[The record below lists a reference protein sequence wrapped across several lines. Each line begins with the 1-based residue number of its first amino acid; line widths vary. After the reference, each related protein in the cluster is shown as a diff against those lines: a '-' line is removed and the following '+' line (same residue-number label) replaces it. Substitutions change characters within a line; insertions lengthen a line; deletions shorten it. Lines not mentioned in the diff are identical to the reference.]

1 MKKYILHKKSWL
13 ALLVL
18 STTVTIACESV
29 FALLMKDIIDKIYDT
44 EVQKLMYQLPLY
56 LGYITIMIFF
66 SYLNTKIIIRYVE
79 MIMYELRNDLFSSVL
94 SNNIDEFGEK
104 KLGDYISLFNNDLDM
119 IENDCFLNVFY
130 IYGNAVGIIL
140 QVFIGA
146 YINFKLTLIV
156 IFVCGLILLFP
167 AAFTRYIER
176 KRGNLLE
183 AYELM
188 NGHLNN
194 YLSGFEYIKI
204 SVLEDLIVRK
214 FEKSLHNLEEKKFKF
229 SSANNMVQSLLK
241 ILSLSVIILIL
252 VLGAIFVDKAYLS
265 IGGLVAILQ
274 IYSSIFQMISELAY
288 KINNYFTAKPA
299 IEKVANYLNHR
310 IEKRK
315 ATEIMSVQNIAFKKV
330 SFSYGNQI
338 IMKDCNVNFLK
349 GKKYAIIGESGS
361 GKSTMV
367 NMILRKIIP
376 DSGSIL
382 INNYDYKEIQGL
394 YKHIGYVAQN
404 IFLFNDTLQFNI
416 DLGKPGQNI
425 NSLLYEFDLNQF
437 VDTDLEDIIIK
448 EAAVNLSGGE
458 KQRIA
463 ILREL
468 LKAKEVLITDEA
480 TSNMPIDQSV
490 KIYEYLLKQKDQM
503 LICIIH
509 NYTEE
514 LLQKFDYVIEV
525 KNGEFKIKNVVT
537 NQRN

>member
-18 STTVTIACESV
+18 LTTVTVACESV
-29 FALLMKDIIDKIYDT
+29 FALLMQDIIDKIYDT
-44 EVQKLMYQLPLY
+44 EVQKLLYQLPLY
-56 LGYITIMIFF
+56 LGYIGIMIFF

-79 MIMYELRNDLFSSVL
+79 KIMYQLRNDLFSSVL
-94 SNNIDEFGEK
+94 SNNIDEFGKK

-119 IENDCFLNVFY
+119 IENDCILNVFY

-140 QVFIGA
+140 QVIIGA
-146 YINFKLTLIV
+146 YINLQLTLIV
-156 IFVCGLILLFP
+156 IFVCVLILLFP
-167 AAFTRYIER
+167 AVFTRYIEG

-188 NGHLNN
+188 NSYLNN

-204 SVLEDLIVRK
+204 SVLENLIVKK
-214 FEKSLHNLEEKKFKF
+214 FEKRLHYLEEKKFKF

-274 IYSSIFQMISELAY
+274 IYSSVFQMISELAY

-299 IEKVANYLNHR
+299 IEKIADYLNHR
-310 IEKRK
+310 IEIPQN
-315 ATEIMSVQNIAFKKV
+315 TEIISVQNITFKNV

-338 IMKDCNVNFLK
+338 IMKDCNVEFLK

-367 NMILRKIIP
+367 NMILKKVIP
-376 DSGSIL
+376 DSGRIL
-382 INNYDYKEIQGL
+382 INDHDYKEMQGL
-394 YKHIGYVAQN
+394 YNHIGYVAQN

-416 DLGKPGQNI
+416 DLGKPSQNI

-437 VDTDLEDIIIK
+437 VDTDLENIIIK
-448 EAAVNLSGGE
+448 EAATNLSGGE

-480 TSNMPIDQSV
+480 TSNMPTDQSV
-490 KIYEYLLKQKDQM
+490 KIYEYLLKQKEQM

-514 LLQKFDYVIEV
+514 LLQNFDYVIEV
-525 KNGEFKIKNVVT
+525 NNGEFKIKNVVT
-537 NQRN
+537 N